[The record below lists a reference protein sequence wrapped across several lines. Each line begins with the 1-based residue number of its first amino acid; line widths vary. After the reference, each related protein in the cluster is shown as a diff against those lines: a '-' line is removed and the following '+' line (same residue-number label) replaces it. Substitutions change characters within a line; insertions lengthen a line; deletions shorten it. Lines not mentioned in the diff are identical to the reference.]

1 MELTAMWDL
10 FVTGILRGGMYALMA
25 VGLSLVFG
33 VMNIPNFAHGE
44 FYMLGAYVAYI
55 VHRTW
60 DLPSLLAT
68 IMPLSLASVVAP
80 VLAILAAGLFGFVL
94 GLLVEKGVFYPLR
107 IKAKE
112 GWIINTFLLTVGL
125 SFVVQNVALS
135 IWGAKHRG
143 IPGYWKGS
151 LNLGGRMNI
160 PTDRLV
166 AFLLAVLIIGVF
178 WFFMRRTRTGR
189 AIRAVSQDERGAELV
204 GINLNSIQTLTFA
217 LSCMLAG
224 IAGAS
229 LLSITPANPTTG
241 LNPLYKSWYVVIL
254 AGLGNVAG
262 AIAGGFIVG
271 MIESVAYYQW
281 GADWQNVIS
290 LAILIVLLLV
300 KPTGLFGSEVKG
312 IWER

>member
-1 MELTAMWDL
+1 MELTAIWDL

-189 AIRAVSQDERGAELV
+189 AIRAVSQDERA
-204 GINLNSIQTLTFA
+204 
-217 LSCMLAG
+217 
-224 IAGAS
+224 
-229 LLSITPANPTTG
+229 
-241 LNPLYKSWYVVIL
+241 
-254 AGLGNVAG
+254 
-262 AIAGGFIVG
+262 
-271 MIESVAYYQW
+271 
-281 GADWQNVIS
+281 QN
-290 LAILIVLLLV
+290 
-300 KPTGLFGSEVKG
+300 
-312 IWER
+312 W